1 METELKDVLH
11 LYIGCEVQTNYKR
24 HTSSGLPLKKLK
36 GTLQEYDLYMPDKCG
51 VLLEDTSDKTHYS
64 TFDIKT
70 IKPLLRPLSDI
81 NFEEMKYIFKLPEN
95 STFIKKNQYNKGVSI
110 EYRWISEKVNNDD
123 GYSYSEVGI
132 STNKAVFTSSHFIFL
147 LKNKIDLF
155 GLIESKQAVDKTQ
168 L

>member
-110 EYRWISEKVNNDD
+110 EYRWISEKGWTAERPSRRVFVTRLHRPAD
-123 GYSYSEVGI
+123 GRYPGRRWRCCRRCGR
-132 STNKAVFTSSHFIFL
+132 
-147 LKNKIDLF
+147 DR
-155 GLIESKQAVDKTQ
+155 
-168 L
+168 